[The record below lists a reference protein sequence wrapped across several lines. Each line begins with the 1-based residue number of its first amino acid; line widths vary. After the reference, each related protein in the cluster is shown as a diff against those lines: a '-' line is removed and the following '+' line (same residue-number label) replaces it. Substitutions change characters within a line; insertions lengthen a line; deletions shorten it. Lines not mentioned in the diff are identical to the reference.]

1 MTDIILQIPA
11 QPATNNIPRQM
22 TLVEIDIQHKVV
34 AEARDF
40 QIPSRIRFGKGDKF
54 PWDQFLQRLSVLW
67 FLSRNESIPRGFR
80 LLKPLPT
87 ELSELI
93 PKLSS
98 KESLDVLRR
107 LDTAGYIRAFH

>member
-1 MTDIILQIPA
+1 MTDIILQIQA

-22 TLVEIDIQHKVV
+22 ALVKIIQNKVV

-40 QIPSRIRFGKGDKF
+40 QIPARIQFGKGDKF

-67 FLSRNESIPRGFR
+67 FLSRNESIPHDFR
-80 LLKPLPT
+80 LLKPLPP
-87 ELSELI
+87 ELSDLI

-107 LDTAGYIRAFH
+107 LDAAGYIRAFH